1 MLSNFSATDPLRVK
15 AVALMRNKVCKNAI
29 RKIKC
34 CDLSTENIKET
45 NITVTNITV
54 QVYLSISTKDWK
66 GLKSMFKL

>member
-15 AVALMRNKVCKNAI
+15 AVALMRNRVCKNAI

-34 CDLSTENIKET
+34 CDLSTRPVNETIIDEDEN
-45 NITVTNITV
+45 V

-66 GLKSMFKL
+66 DLKFMFKL

>member
-34 CDLSTENIKET
+34 CDLSTRPVNET
-45 NITVTNITV
+45 NIVEDENV
-54 QVYLSISTKDWK
+54 QVYLSISNKDWRD
-66 GLKSMFKL
+66 LKFMFKL

>member
-15 AVALMRNKVCKNAI
+15 AVALMRNRVCKNAI

-34 CDLSTENIKET
+34 CDLSPRPVNET
-45 NITVTNITV
+45 NIVKEEIV

-66 GLKSMFKL
+66 DLKFMFKL